1 MRRLNACGFGMV
13 VAIATACGS
22 GGRDVSIDRALV
34 TACGVGDS
42 SEVQRLIA
50 AGADVDYR
58 WTRFGRT
65 RTPLSEAVH
74 GRHTAVVEILERA
87 GAQEW

>member
-1 MRRLNACGFGMV
+1 MRGLKARVLGVAVWVAAACG
-13 VAIATACGS
+13 CG
-22 GGRDVSIDRALV
+22 GHDVSINRALV
-34 TACGVGDS
+34 TACGAGDP

-58 WTRFGRT
+58 WTRSGRT

-74 GRHTAVVEILERA
+74 GRHTAVIEILERA